1 MPQAKSTHSAGSGPP
16 APSRA
21 PHQHAKVP
29 LDARIPVSF
38 FAVGVLF
45 FVLGVSLL
53 PFAVNRIDQ
62 YFYQAIPLAV
72 VHVFTLGWITA
83 VIMGVMYRYVPA
95 LTRTAPPSPRLA
107 WIQLALY
114 VIGASGMITHFA
126 IGIWPGLWLAA
137 IIVFVSI
144 LMFAWNI
151 LPGVMGQVGRGVA
164 ETGMFLSVCF
174 LIAAALLG
182 TLLGLDKTYDF
193 LGGSLLTNLA
203 AHVHLAA
210 VGWVTLSICAVSY
223 RMLPAF
229 LLPTIQPPAAARWQ
243 LYALAT
249 TVVGLVAALLLRSS
263 LASTFAIAISL
274 SMVWYL
280 LIVARMVRTRR
291 MPLDWTPL
299 HALAGVISLATTAG
313 LGIALSFVGGDSA
326 LGARLAPAY
335 GVMGVLGFFSNFI
348 VGMSYQLFPGF
359 VARARTSA
367 RRAGVTIAEISITR
381 TRLFVFLTLNGGVLL
396 LAGGFV
402 ENAVHIAQL
411 GAAMIAVAGL
421 VYSAVTLWTLSFAFR
436 DSLPR
441 AARETTLRILP
452 E

>member
-1 MPQAKSTHSAGSGPP
+1 MVQSKSTQPAASDRS

-21 PHQHAKVP
+21 AHQGAEAP
-29 LDARIPVSF
+29 WDARISISF

-45 FVLGVSLL
+45 FLLGVSVL
-53 PFAVNRIDQ
+53 PFAVPRIDQ

-95 LTRTAPPSPRLA
+95 LTRTALPSPRLA
-107 WIQLALY
+107 WMQLALY

-249 TVVGLVAALLLRSS
+249 TVVGLVATLLLRSGMV
-263 LASTFAIAISL
+263 STFAIAISL

-299 HALAGVISLATTAG
+299 HALAGVIGLAAAAG

-348 VGMSYQLFPGF
+348 VAMSYQLFPGF
-359 VARARTSA
+359 VARARTNA
-367 RRAGVTIAEISITR
+367 ARAGVAIAEISITR
-381 TRLFVFLTLNGGVLL
+381 TRLLVFLTLNGGVLL

-402 ENAVHIAQL
+402 DNAVHIAQL

-421 VYSAVTLWTLSFAFR
+421 VYSALTLWTLSFAFR

>member
-1 MPQAKSTHSAGSGPP
+1 
-16 APSRA
+16 
-21 PHQHAKVP
+21 
-29 LDARIPVSF
+29 
-38 FAVGVLF
+38 
-45 FVLGVSLL
+45 
-53 PFAVNRIDQ
+53 
-62 YFYQAIPLAV
+62 
-72 VHVFTLGWITA
+72 
-83 VIMGVMYRYVPA
+83 MGVMYRYVPA
-95 LTRTAPPSPRLA
+95 LTRTALPAPGLARL
-107 WIQLALY
+107 QLALY
-114 VIGASGMITHFA
+114 LIGVSGMITHFA

-137 IIVFVSI
+137 MVVFVSI

-151 LPGVMGQVGRGVA
+151 LPCVMSQVGRGVA

-229 LLPTIQPPAAARWQ
+229 LLPTVQFPAAAKWQ
-243 LYALAT
+243 IYALAIA
-249 TVVGLVAALLLRSS
+249 VVGLATSLLLRSPM
-263 LASTFAIAISL
+263 APTFAIAVTL
-274 SMVWYL
+274 TMAWYVV
-280 LIVARMVRTRR
+280 IVARMARTRR

-299 HALAGVISLATTAG
+299 HAAAGVISLALAAG

-359 VARARTSA
+359 VARART
-367 RRAGVTIAEISITR
+367 RTQRAAVTIAEISITR
-381 TRLFVFLTLNGGVLL
+381 TRLFVFVTFNGGVLL
-396 LAGGFV
+396 LAGGFIGD
-402 ENAVHIAQL
+402 AVHIAQV
-411 GAAMIAVAGL
+411 GAVLIAAAGL

-436 DSLPR
+436 ESIPR
-441 AARETTLRILP
+441 AAQERTLRILP

>member
-1 MPQAKSTHSAGSGPP
+1 M
-16 APSRA
+16 
-21 PHQHAKVP
+21 
-29 LDARIPVSF
+29 DARVPVSF

-95 LTRTAPPSPRLA
+95 LTRTARPSPRLA
-107 WIQLALY
+107 LIQLALY

-137 IIVFVSI
+137 SIVFVSI

-151 LPGVMGQVGRGVA
+151 LPGVMGHVGRGVA

-193 LGGSLLTNLA
+193 LGGSLLSNLA

-229 LLPTIQPPAAARWQ
+229 LLPTIRLPAAARWQ

-249 TVVGLVAALLLRSS
+249 AVVGLVAALLLRSGM
-263 LASTFAIAISL
+263 ASTFAIAICL
-274 SMVWYL
+274 CMVWYL

-299 HALAGVISLATTAG
+299 HALAGVIGLAAAAS

-335 GVMGVLGFFSNFI
+335 GAMGLLGFFSNFI

-367 RRAGVTIAEISITR
+367 GRASVTIAEISTTR
-381 TRLFVFLTLNGGVLL
+381 TRLLVFLTLNSGVLL

-411 GAAMIAVAGL
+411 GAAMITVAGL

-436 DSLPR
+436 DSIPPS
-441 AARETTLRILP
+441 ARETTLRILP
-452 E
+452 G